1 MEIIDEITWKALPKK
16 KRDLYVVYNPSLQDR
31 AIGQLLSLA
40 NMGIDGFN
48 ALGNFYETVKFLPN
62 PTPAEQLAKLLEPF
76 QTATSALNSLQA
88 VTSLPGISQV
98 FDVFKS
104 LFKVVGSVLQIA
116 MLMQKQLELYSD
128 ALIKAYESIDWERL
142 KENISELSE
151 GSPNTPGIGATMT
164 ELNSIDFPTEKIKSD
179 CLLLGNEVK
188 SCVDVLTQMLS
199 LKEIY
204 EPIVQAGK
212 SLTWEHFC
220 NQLNSV
226 TSLFGLDF
234 AQLQAEVDAT
244 VFPDP
249 SQKAQAI
256 SEKVNSM
263 LYNKQYILKTD
274 MDILIKRRN
283 EKGTS

>member
-1 MEIIDEITWKALPKK
+1 
-16 KRDLYVVYNPSLQDR
+16 
-31 AIGQLLSLA
+31 
-40 NMGIDGFN
+40 
-48 ALGNFYETVKFLPN
+48 
-62 PTPAEQLAKLLEPF
+62 
-76 QTATSALNSLQA
+76 
-88 VTSLPGISQV
+88 
-98 FDVFKS
+98 
-104 LFKVVGSVLQIA
+104 
-116 MLMQKQLELYSD
+116 
-128 ALIKAYESIDWERL
+128 
-142 KENISELSE
+142 
-151 GSPNTPGIGATMT
+151 
-164 ELNSIDFPTEKIKSD
+164 
-179 CLLLGNEVK
+179 
-188 SCVDVLTQMLS
+188 MLS

-212 SLTWEHFC
+212 SLTWEYFC
-220 NQLNSV
+220 EQLNAV